1 MLKTIL
7 TACAVSAALL
17 ASHVTFAQTDTAGES
32 RAAPSKSATKD
43 EKAAAKQKR
52 RSSGKETAAKG
63 QGHVDD
69 KPETAG
75 TAKVSKDE
83 KAQAK
88 ASRKKSGAETAKKG
102 SAGGEAATMGTK

>member
-32 RAAPSKSATKD
+32 RAAPSKPSTKE
-43 EKAAAKQKR
+43 EKKSAKQKR
-52 RSSGKETAAKG
+52 HATGKETAAKG
-63 QGHVDD
+63 DGRND

-83 KAQAK
+83 KANAK
-88 ASRKKSGAETAKKG
+88 SSRKKAGAETAKKG